1 MLLPGIGMHRRVQLR
16 EDEMT
21 ENARAIFDRIP
32 ALKALTGV
40 ARIEAEE
47 VIENALADAAED
59 AVYDMLNRELTT
71 C

>member
-1 MLLPGIGMHRRVQLR
+1 
-16 EDEMT
+16 MT

-32 ALKALTGV
+32 ALKALAGL